1 MHNQVMTLLNGSDQ
15 FSVYTGLLAMYAL
28 ARRYEYD
35 QDEDRVSFYQISS
48 DIFNI
53 LGILTNNLIKNKE

>member
-1 MHNQVMTLLNGSDQ
+1 MTLLNAQDQ
-15 FSVYTGLLAMYAL
+15 FSVYTGLQAMYAL

-35 QDEDRVSFYQISS
+35 QDEDRVAFYQVSS

-53 LGILTNNLIKNKE
+53 LGILTNNLIKNKD